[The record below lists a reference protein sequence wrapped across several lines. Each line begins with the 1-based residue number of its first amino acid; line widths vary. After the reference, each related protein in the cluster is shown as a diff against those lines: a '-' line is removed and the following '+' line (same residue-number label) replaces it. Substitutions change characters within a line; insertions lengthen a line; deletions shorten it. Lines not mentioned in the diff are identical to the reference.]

1 MWDSLLTSLLEI
13 LQEVW
18 RREQAEPSLWLAAT
32 LIAYAIGMW
41 GYKKSGYKPI
51 CTPLGTLSSFTTA
64 S

>member
-51 CTPLGTLSSFTTA
+51 CTPLLTA